1 MRLGAV
7 VLAAGRSRRM
17 GAEKVLLPFG
27 DSTLL
32 GTVLSSLSTV
42 ASADAGAVAI
52 AVVIRPDLPSAAS
65 IAVAAGATICVH
77 DEPEMM
83 SSIRLGLETLPASLD
98 AVFIWPADHPAV
110 SAATVRLLAS
120 SADRGRARI
129 PTWRG
134 RRGHP
139 ALLGSELRADAIA
152 CPDAGG
158 LRELWRL
165 RADAVREV
173 AVEDPGVVANSDTPE
188 EYEAALRIWAAAKS

>member
-1 MRLGAV
+1 VRLGAV

-32 GTVLSSLSTV
+32 GNVLSSLSTV
-42 ASADAGAVAI
+42 ASAV
-52 AVVIRPDLPSAAS
+52 AVVLRPDLPSAAS
-65 IAVAAGATICVH
+65 IAVAAGAIVCVH

-83 SSIRLGLETLPASLD
+83 SSIRLGLETLPAALD

-110 SAATVRLLAS
+110 SAATVRRLAA

-139 ALLGSELRADAIA
+139 ALLGGELRTAAIR

-158 LRELWRL
+158 LRELWRR
-165 RADAVREV
+165 RADAVTEV

-188 EYEAALRIWAAAKS
+188 EYEAALRIWQAAKR